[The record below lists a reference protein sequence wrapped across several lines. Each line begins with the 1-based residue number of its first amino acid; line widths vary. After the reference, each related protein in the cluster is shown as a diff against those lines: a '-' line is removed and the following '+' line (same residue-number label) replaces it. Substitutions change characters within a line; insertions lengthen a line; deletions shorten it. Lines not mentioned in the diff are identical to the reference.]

1 MELKID
7 FNNPRILQGY
17 KEQALI
23 QADLEESAGRFVVG
37 SEGGLAYTLFKD
49 KFQRF
54 PLHKDKFQ
62 GFPLQFRVCSVSE
75 MAVVQDYF
83 SAVQAY
89 VTNAGKHAKQQGF
102 GLVRVGDRTVISD
115 GCGLD
120 DFIYEAGLG
129 SVNIESAERFQT
141 FLDMIK
147 SGKSEL
153 NKQYE
158 RIVEKAK
165 LFPQKLFPH
174 LRG

>member
-37 SEGGLAYTLFKD
+37 SEGGLAYTLF
-49 KFQRF
+49 
-54 PLHKDKFQ
+54 KDKFQ